1 MGDEELTI
9 EPAFIGALSG
19 LCVAGLAVL
28 AFWINWSEKISTA
41 KGTAESAIQVA
52 AEVEKD
58 LKECHDRIT
67 TMQSSMAL
75 YRESA
80 IEKFVTHA
88 AITEVEKRLVESQA
102 KLEHRLVDA
111 LEGLNKRLDR
121 LIEAGLR
128 H

>member
-1 MGDEELTI
+1 MTI
-9 EPAFIGALSG
+9 EPAFIGAISG
-19 LCVAGLAVL
+19 LCVAGLAFL
-28 AFWINWSEKISTA
+28 GFWINWSEKIARA
-41 KGTAESAIQVA
+41 KSTAESALHVA
-52 AEVEKD
+52 ADAEND

-67 TMQSSMAL
+67 ALASSLAL

-88 AITEVEKRLVESQA
+88 AISEVEKRLVESQA